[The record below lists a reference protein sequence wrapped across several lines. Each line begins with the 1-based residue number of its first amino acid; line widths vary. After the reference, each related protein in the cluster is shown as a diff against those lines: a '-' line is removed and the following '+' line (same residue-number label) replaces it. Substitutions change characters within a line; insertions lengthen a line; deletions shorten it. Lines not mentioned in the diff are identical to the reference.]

1 MWVFEIVG
9 MLEIIEFPNSEK
21 FCTTSQNKSCRH
33 STFIKLLFVLCRIS
47 IILFSFLST
56 KTCPAQPIFQH
67 TTSFLAKNVLNYKRH
82 YVVLACRKF
91 LFSILKFCLIPRS
104 LLRNLESRQVCK
116 ADIRILKS
124 SMQEKTSKKFQ
135 HYQFQNAK
143 KKVFHFVFRIGFGL
157 LRQWLRSDAVSNEC
171 SWLFMA

>member
-67 TTSFLAKNVLNYKRH
+67 TTSFLAKNVLNYKRY
-82 YVVLACRKF
+82 YVVLLACRNLF

-124 SMQEKTSKKFQ
+124 SMQEKTSKKVPTLSIPKCKE
-135 HYQFQNAK
+135 K
-143 KKVFHFVFRIGFGL
+143 KSLSFRIQN
-157 LRQWLRSDAVSNEC
+157 RVWTTTTMTKKRC
-171 SWLFMA
+171 S